1 MCTVTTLK
9 RKRSSPGG
17 NITDN
22 IATTLPPRKVVR
34 VMSALPARLLKQSN
48 NTSSPQ
54 ECLDSIV
61 RTQGIASEPQSYNA
75 VPEYF
80 FEETRDEDINS
91 YGFDVVRAVRDSDIE
106 QLRKFHESG
115 RTLKCSNQFGE
126 SILHLACRKGLVPV
140 VDFLVHEAGVPLR
153 VVDDMGRSPLCD
165 AFWTS
170 EPNFELLDLI
180 LKECPDLLYVKDKRG
195 HSPLAYARRN
205 HWNKWNK
212 YLKDLPRRMIEPQI
226 LVSQPK
232 Q

>member
-1 MCTVTTLK
+1 METSLT
-9 RKRSSPGG
+9 
-17 NITDN
+17 
-22 IATTLPPRKVVR
+22 RKVIR
-34 VMSALPARLLKQSN
+34 VVSALPARLMKQNN

-61 RTQGIASEPQSYNA
+61 REQGIDVQSQSYNM
-75 VPEYF
+75 VPDYF
-80 FEETRDEDINS
+80 FEETRDEDVNS
-91 YGFDVVRAVRDSDIE
+91 YGFDVIRAVRDSDIE
-106 QLRKFHESG
+106 QLRQFYHEG

-140 VDFLVHEAGVPLR
+140 VKFLVHEAHVPLR
-153 VVDDMGRSPLCD
+153 VIDDMGRSPLCD

-205 HWNKWNK
+205 HWNKWTK
-212 YLKDLPRRMIEPQI
+212 YLSQLPRDMIAPQF
-226 LVSQPK
+226 LLSQPK